1 MKESIKNK
9 VDLLV
14 SNKEKIEK
22 EFKWGYSLMNIAA
35 ALVFTGANKEVDIDR
50 LKECKTVLKK
60 NTGTFSSFQ
69 SDSEAV
75 IVSKMALADNPEQ
88 YINDVKAIYD
98 ILNKKHTFDNPYLI
112 QGAICI
118 YEAGRINEAEA
129 IAEKYRELYKMME
142 KKHPILTSSDD
153 IVYVVLLAM
162 TDKDVDTIFN
172 EIEDC
177 YTYLKK
183 DVKLKVGNNELQGL
197 GEILALTSGN
207 IREKSDKVVNLY
219 NTILGHGVKW
229 GKEHNEFGSLGTL
242 IDINVDNDTLIDE
255 IVEVS
260 DYLKNSK
267 GFSGWTLDNKQRLM
281 FSAMLVGD
289 SYSENGS
296 IMGSSAVNSTVAMV
310 IAEEV
315 ALMICMMACVT
326 AATTVNN

>member
-1 MKESIKNK
+1 MREIIKNK

-14 SNKEKIEK
+14 TNKAKIEK
-22 EFKWGYSLMNIAA
+22 EFKWGYALMNIAA
-35 ALVFTGANKEVDIDR
+35 ALVFTGAQKEVDIER
-50 LKECKTVLKK
+50 LKECKKILKK

-69 SDSEAV
+69 GNSEAV
-75 IVSKMALADNPEQ
+75 TVSKMALADDPEQ
-88 YINDVKAIYD
+88 YIKDVKAIYE
-98 ILNKKHTFDNPYLI
+98 IINKKHTFDNPYLI

-118 YEAGRINEAEA
+118 YEAGRMNEAEA
-129 IAEKYRELYKMME
+129 IYEKFTKLYKKMD
-142 KKHPILTSSDD
+142 KKHPILTSSED
-153 IVYVVLLAM
+153 IVYVILLAM

-172 EIEDC
+172 EIEEC

-183 DVKLKVGNNELQGL
+183 EVKIKVGNNELQGL
-197 GEILALTSGN
+197 GEILALTDGD

-219 NTILGHGVKW
+219 NTVLEHGVKW

-242 IDINVDNDTLIDE
+242 IDLNVDNDALIDE

-260 DYLKNSK
+260 EYLKDSK
-267 GFSGWTLDNKQRLM
+267 GFSGWTLDKKQRLM

-296 IMGSSAVNSTVAMV
+296 LMGSSAVNSTVAMV

-315 ALMICMMACVT
+315 ALMMCLMVCTT
-326 AATTVNN
+326 AATTANN